1 MGDNGVTKV
10 KVKAADKKEVQARW
24 MDMQLARKNF
34 DYVAS
39 IFKHPLPKHL
49 YSKRKNG
56 KKVKLHQT
64 AIRTRNI
71 NSMKRQI
78 TRDAAKDSKY
88 MQWFGAYMQAGML
101 LKQAEQAF
109 SDALARQEKKG
120 KGSIKAILEEQAPT
134 ALA

>member
-1 MGDNGVTKV
+1 MTEEVKKV

-34 DYVAS
+34 DYVAA
-39 IFKHPLPKHL
+39 IFKGNLPKHA

-56 KKVKLHQT
+56 KKVKLHQS
-64 AIRTRNI
+64 ALRTRNGLEKG
-71 NSMKRQI
+71 NVS
-78 TRDAAKDSKY
+78 RDAARSSKY
-88 MQWFGAYMQAGML
+88 MQWFGAYMQAGMM

-109 SDALARQEKKG
+109 SDALAGQEKKS
-120 KGSIKAILEEQAPT
+120 KGSIKAILEEQAPK

>member
-1 MGDNGVTKV
+1 MGESGATRV
-10 KVKAADKKEVQARW
+10 KVKPADKKEVQARW

-34 DYVAS
+34 DYIAS
-39 IFKHPLPKHL
+39 IFKDPLPKHL

-56 KKVKLHQT
+56 KKVKLHQS
-64 AIRTRNI
+64 ALRQRTGLQKGRV
-71 NSMKRQI
+71 SRS
-78 TRDAAKDSKY
+78 AAPDSKY
-88 MQWFGAYMQAGML
+88 MQWFGQYMQAGMI

-120 KGSIKAILEEQAPT
+120 KGSIKALIEEQTPK